1 LAPVASLSSD
11 SATRATPQHS
21 LHSKLPF
28 FAPDHLRSATSLWG
42 YMNMHAMHNLLFLDG
57 TAVTGR
63 GGPKATGGRSV
74 PRQNSMP
81 ELWLSHITGLG
92 IKVRGAAWRGAA
104 QIAQRA
110 V

>member
-1 LAPVASLSSD
+1 MC
-11 SATRATPQHS
+11 ATPQHS

-28 FAPDHLRSATSLWG
+28 FAPDHLRSAASLWG
-42 YMNMHAMHNLLFLDG
+42 YMNMHAVHNLLFLDG
-57 TAVTGR
+57 TPVRHEQAVSAATAAGLS
-63 GGPKATGGRSV
+63 GPGVTGGRSV